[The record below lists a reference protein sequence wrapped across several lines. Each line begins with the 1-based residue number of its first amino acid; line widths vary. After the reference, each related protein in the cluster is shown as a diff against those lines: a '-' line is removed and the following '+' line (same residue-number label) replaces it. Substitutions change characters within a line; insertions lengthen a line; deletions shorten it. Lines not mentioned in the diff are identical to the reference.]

1 MPVVRHFQPLR
12 HQSIRPR
19 LGLIVSVSLHMAIV
33 LPFVVP
39 SRHPTQ
45 HESLITQ
52 MVVFLV
58 PPDRPVGRQET
69 SEGLDWGAAAGNRG
83 AVQQHQADKAAKEKL
98 PEGKEGEE
106 QPVPS
111 ASVGADTAETAVSV
125 VEVDSSVVRDPT
137 SAAPEYPVT
146 LLRKHIE
153 GSTFVHYVV
162 DTSGLVDTTTIRVL
176 RTTHAEFAQSVKHAL
191 AHMHFRPA
199 LQASRKVRQW
209 VEQSFSFKIVPP
221 AKTDTATRKPS

>member
-1 MPVVRHFQPLR
+1 MSNDREFHFVCQIKVSSSSSGLPGYPSVRLPIRPFPPLLPRTDGLMLRHARGRVPREECPVPVVRHFQPLR

-98 PEGKEGEE
+98 PEGEEGEE

-111 ASVGADTAETAVSV
+111 AS
-125 VEVDSSVVRDPT
+125 
-137 SAAPEYPVT
+137 
-146 LLRKHIE
+146 
-153 GSTFVHYVV
+153 
-162 DTSGLVDTTTIRVL
+162 
-176 RTTHAEFAQSVKHAL
+176 
-191 AHMHFRPA
+191 
-199 LQASRKVRQW
+199 
-209 VEQSFSFKIVPP
+209 
-221 AKTDTATRKPS
+221 

>member
-12 HQSIRPR
+12 HQSLRPR
-19 LGLIVSVSLHMAIV
+19 HGLIVSVSLHLVILLPLV
-33 LPFVVP
+33 LP

-58 PPDRPVGRQET
+58 PPDRPVGGREA
-69 SEGLDWGAAAGNRG
+69 SKGLRWATVAGNRG
-83 AVQQHQADKAAKEKL
+83 EVQQHLAEKTPERKL
-98 PEGKEGEE
+98 HEGKEGEE
-106 QPVPS
+106 QLVTP

-125 VEVDSSVVRDPT
+125 VDVDSSVVRDPT

-221 AKTDTATRKPS
+221 AKTDTAARKPS